1 MAAELVMSTQVI
13 YFLGHTLAG
22 SGSEGADGAEA
33 WAVAPF
39 VVGATLSSGI
49 GVMASGSSDTRCPFR
64 VGWDD
69 VRGWFAEVSRRF
81 GAVQMSD

>member
-1 MAAELVMSTQVI
+1 M
-13 YFLGHTLAG
+13 GHTLAG

-69 VRGWFAEVSRRF
+69 AGVATDSAVS
-81 GAVQMSD
+81 GVSLLGGVDGNGV